1 VFSTGWR
8 ALGTSVVVAVTD
20 AAALEAARDAVALEV
35 DALDRACSRFRDDSD
50 LTRLNDAGGL
60 PVVVSPL
67 LAEAIRVAL
76 RAARLTDGDVD
87 PTVGGALE
95 AIGYDVDFAAIE
107 PDRGDFA
114 VKHRAAPGWF
124 DVVIT
129 GRPAMVTLPVGTI
142 LDLGATAKALGADRA
157 ARAAHAA
164 TASGVLVSLGGDIAV
179 AGRPPEHGWPVRV
192 MDDHA
197 AHVDAP
203 GQSITVHGGGLAT
216 STTTVRR
223 WQRGGLPVHHI
234 VDPRTGAPADSP
246 YRTISV
252 AAATCV
258 DANTA
263 STAAIVRG
271 RRGADWL
278 ESTGLPSRLV
288 THDGVVV
295 HLNRWPV
302 TAELAA

>member
-20 AAALEAARDAVALEV
+20 ADALEAARDAVGLEV

-50 LTRLNDAGGL
+50 LTRLNEAGGF

-95 AIGYDVDFAAIE
+95 AIGYDVDFSAIE

-114 VKHRAAPGWF
+114 VKHRAAPGWA

-129 GRPAMVTLPVGTI
+129 DRSAVVTLPVGTI

-164 TASGVLVSLGGDIAV
+164 TAGGVLVSLGGDIAM
-179 AGRPPEHGWPVRV
+179 AGRPPEGGWPVWIT
-192 MDDHA
+192 DDHA
-197 AHVDAP
+197 AHLEAP

-278 ESTGLPSRLV
+278 ESTGLPARLV